1 MTVPSNNAIARVI
14 LEGSTIEEGLSIKV
28 LVGPTV
34 KPHITV
40 NIDKLTLFP
49 TSLFV
54 DSTADA
60 LLKSLDHDLFPE
72 EYMQAKAGK
81 LAQHP

>member
-60 LLKSLDHDLFPE
+60 LLKSFSLTCVSTKRLFGE
-72 EYMQAKAGK
+72 EKR
-81 LAQHP
+81 P